1 MELHL
6 LNKLHHGS
14 IFDILPSIP
23 DESVDCIFADPD
35 YNVGVKYQGKRYT
48 TDFNSY
54 LGECIEWARES
65 RRILKRDGNFF
76 IVNYGKNSAYL
87 RVNYLDNAFYN
98 VYEYVW
104 VYRTNIGHGEH
115 HFTTAHRIILHCTK
129 SPDNKFYKDA
139 VAQPY
144 QNPGD
149 RRIKKLVE
157 SGSPGRMPYSWFEGN
172 ADGTANSERDWF
184 EFNLVKNVGF
194 AKTFHSCQIPEK
206 LSEMLFRAT
215 CRKGDTVLILFGGSG
230 SEIAVCHRLGLNWIS
245 AESIPEYC
253 GIIEKRLANDGMV
266 AESDRMINFMKRK
279 AGHKK

>member
-1 MELHL
+1 MQKVMELHL
-6 LNKLHHGS
+6 LNKLYHGS

-149 RRIKKLVE
+149 RRIKELIK
-157 SGSPGRMPYSWFEGN
+157 SGSPGRMPYSWLEGT

-184 EFNLVKNVGF
+184 EFNLVKKCRFCKNIPFMPDPG
-194 AKTFHSCQIPEK
+194 KTFRNAVQ
-206 LSEMLFRAT
+206 
-215 CRKGDTVLILFGGSG
+215 GDLQEGRYSVDSIR
-230 SEIAVCHRLGLNWIS
+230 RLRI
-245 AESIPEYC
+245 
-253 GIIEKRLANDGMV
+253 
-266 AESDRMINFMKRK
+266 
-279 AGHKK
+279 